1 MNLLVSAGPTREFLD
16 PVRFLT
22 NRSTGK
28 MGYAVAEQAAR
39 RGHSVVLVSGPVSL
53 PPPEGVRIRHV
64 VSALDMLAALQDEL
78 AVCDALVM
86 TAAVADWR
94 PANAATSKLKK
105 RGNGATA
112 PDSAFQIAPDGQ
124 SAMLRLVPNPD
135 ILASLRPAKGSRLF
149 VGFAAETDDVL
160 QEAAGKLIRKGL
172 DLIVANDVTR
182 PGAGFGTDTN
192 IVTFVEPDAPPRFLP
207 LLPKAEVADRIVTWL
222 EERLVRLVAPDA

>member
-53 PPPEGVRIRHV
+53 PPPDGVRIRHV

-78 AVCDALVM
+78 AACDALVM

-94 PANAATSKLKK
+94 PAAAATSKLKK
-105 RGNGATA
+105 RAAGTA
-112 PDSAFQIAPDGQ
+112 ASDAAFQIAPDGQ
-124 SAMLRLVPNPD
+124 SATLQLIPNPD
-135 ILASLRPAKGSRLF
+135 ILATLRSSKGNRLF
-149 VGFAAETDDVL
+149 VGFAAETNDVL
-160 QEAAGKLIRKGL
+160 EEASGKLIRKGL

-192 IVTFVEPDAPPRFLP
+192 IVTFVEPGALPLPLP
-207 LLPKAEVADRIVTWL
+207 LLSKAEVADRIISWL
-222 EERLVRLVAPDA
+222 ESHLNPSGGNA